1 MTKDTALENKAQ
13 SDIGLYELMLIL
25 NPELRESE
33 VNKKLEEYEDM
44 IVKSGGKVTSKDYWG
59 KRALAYRIKRKD
71 DGLYMVYNAT
81 MPAPFLKEIKEAL
94 RIDKEVIR
102 SLVIKLPEGQVYTKY
117 DLTYVKEEPR
127 KKEFFVKKSMGSMG
141 NTSIKHSGPSA
152 MAKPEK
158 SEDKGK
164 EANAV
169 DLDKKLDAML
179 GGSDL
184 KL

>member
-1 MTKDTALENKAQ
+1 MTNATVPKGAE
-13 SDIGLYELMLIL
+13 SDVSLYELMLIL

-33 VNKKLEEYEDM
+33 VNKKLGEFEEM
-44 IVKSGGKVTSKDYWG
+44 IGKNGGKITQRDLWG
-59 KRALAYRIKRKD
+59 KRPLAYRIKKKNE
-71 DGLYMVYNAT
+71 GVYMVYNLEL
-81 MPAPFLKEIKEAL
+81 PGSFLKELKEAL
-94 RIDKEVIR
+94 RIDKEVVR
-102 SLVIKLPEGQVYTKY
+102 SLVIHLPKGHVFTKF
-117 DLTYVKEEPR
+117 DLTYVREEPK

-141 NTSIKHSGPSA
+141 NVSVKHSGPSA
-152 MAKPEK
+152 MPKQEK

-169 DLDKKLDAML
+169 DLDKKLDAII

>member
-1 MTKDTALENKAQ
+1 MTKATALENKAQ
-13 SDIGLYELMLIL
+13 SNVGLYELMIIL

-33 VNKKLEEYEDM
+33 VTKKLGEFEEM
-44 IVKSGGKVTSKDYWG
+44 IAKSGGKVTSKDYWG

-71 DGLYMVYNAT
+71 DGLYMVYNAE
-81 MPAPFLKEIKEAL
+81 MPASFLKEIKEAL
-94 RIDKEVIR
+94 RIDKEVVR
-102 SLVIKLPEGQVYTKY
+102 SLVIRLPEGHVYTKF

-127 KKEFFVKKSMGSMG
+127 KKDFFVKKSSGSMA
-141 NTSIKHSGPSA
+141 NTSVKHSGPSV

-179 GGSDL
+179 GGNDL

>member
-1 MTKDTALENKAQ
+1 MTNATVPQGAKA
-13 SDIGLYELMLIL
+13 DINLYELMIIL

-33 VNKKLEEYEDM
+33 VNKKLEEYEEM
-44 IVKSGGKVTSKDYWG
+44 IVKSGGKVTSKDFWG
-59 KRALAYRIKRKD
+59 KRALAYRIKKKD
-71 DGLYMVYNAT
+71 DGLYMVYNAE
-81 MPAPFLKEIKEAL
+81 MPASFMREIKEAL

-102 SLVIKLPEGQVYTKY
+102 SLVVRLPEGHVYTKF
-117 DLTYVKEEPR
+117 DLTYVREEPR
-127 KKEFFVKKSMGSMG
+127 KKEFFVKKSVGSMA
-141 NTSIKHSGPSA
+141 NTSVKHSGPSV
-152 MAKPEK
+152 MPKLEK
-158 SEDKGK
+158 SEEKGK